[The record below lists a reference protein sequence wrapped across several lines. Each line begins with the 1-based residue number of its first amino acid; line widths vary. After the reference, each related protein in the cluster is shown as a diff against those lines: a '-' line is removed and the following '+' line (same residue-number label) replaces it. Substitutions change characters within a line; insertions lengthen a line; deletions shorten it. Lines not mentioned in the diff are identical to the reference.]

1 MIPHHMYESII
12 LFLKLIVGCSIQ
24 LIIGHLSNAEKVKL
38 YQPQLF
44 LKRRTNFQKWIS
56 PREGVLSR
64 PPPCKDAEM
73 CLWNATNIISNNS
86 KVCKGFAI
94 PCHAI
99 NLRYFQKKKKLQNR
113 VSKGVRLAKPKTEL
127 QLQPGIGS
135 SIAIFGFAIFF
146 STGNFFAPSSNC
158 RNFKW
163 LLLYCTPS
171 FFKTTLCSMNRVHC
185 PLSPANFDKRL
196 CSCFVYYNDYHIV
209 VYTSKE
215 RSGANKKIAKTHVEL
230 WLMTWPGKIKT

>member
-1 MIPHHMYESII
+1 MIPRHMYESII

-127 QLQPGIGS
+127 QPGIGS

-146 STGNFFAPSSNC
+146 FNRQFFCTVIQLQKFQMASA
-158 RNFKW
+158 
-163 LLLYCTPS
+163 LLYTFIFQDNSLFHESSTLP
-171 FFKTTLCSMNRVHC
+171 FKSR
-185 PLSPANFDKRL
+185 K
-196 CSCFVYYNDYHIV
+196 
-209 VYTSKE
+209 
-215 RSGANKKIAKTHVEL
+215 L
-230 WLMTWPGKIKT
+230 WQTFM

>member
-1 MIPHHMYESII
+1 M
-12 LFLKLIVGCSIQ
+12 Q
-24 LIIGHLSNAEKVKL
+24 LIYVTFK
-38 YQPQLF
+38 
-44 LKRRTNFQKWIS
+44 KRKSCKIAS
-56 PREGVLSR
+56 PRGFDSQSQRPSCSQASVLALPFLDSR
-64 PPPCKDAEM
+64 
-73 CLWNATNIISNNS
+73 
-86 KVCKGFAI
+86 F
-94 PCHAI
+94 
-99 NLRYFQKKKKLQNR
+99 
-113 VSKGVRLAKPKTEL
+113 
-127 QLQPGIGS
+127 
-135 SIAIFGFAIFF
+135 FF

-230 WLMTWPGKIKT
+230 WLMT

>member
-1 MIPHHMYESII
+1 MIPHHMYKSII

-56 PREGVLSR
+56 PRRKGVLSR

-113 VSKGVRLAKPKTEL
+113 VSKGGSTRKAKDQAAYSQASVLALPFL
-127 QLQPGIGS
+127 DS
-135 SIAIFGFAIFF
+135 RFFF
-146 STGNFFAPSSNC
+146 STAIFLHSHPTAEISNG
-158 RNFKW
+158 F
-163 LLLYCTPS
+163 
-171 FFKTTLCSMNRVHC
+171 
-185 PLSPANFDKRL
+185 
-196 CSCFVYYNDYHIV
+196 CFTVYLHFSRQLFVPWIEY
-209 VYTSKE
+209 
-215 RSGANKKIAKTHVEL
+215 IAL
-230 WLMTWPGKIKT
+230 